1 MYIEDGQLLDEMLEA
16 AVCTGPLRDA
26 AKAAGDLHDLCAAAG
41 DALEHAD
48 RDAAARTIAGLDEHT
63 LSDIIRLV
71 TVRFH
76 LWNKAEQLAISSVN
90 RQREREATPEQ
101 PRPESLEEAFRDLG
115 AMGISS
121 TDAVP
126 LIDSLRIE
134 PTLTAHPTEARRRTI
149 LDKQLEIARCVR
161 ALRSEDLLPRERSE
175 TEDKLKRII
184 GMLLVTDDVRARRLK
199 VPEEVRNGLY
209 YLRTSIWETVP
220 RLMRDLQHASGD
232 AVRMTDLHPIV
243 RYRSWIGGDRDGN
256 PNVTHAVTRQT
267 LATLRETAVGL
278 WTHELELLSRRLS
291 VSVRHTEQPTE
302 LMARIEADD
311 EALPEGWLDQSD
323 STLLRYEPFRYR
335 IRQMLHRIAHD
346 PAYNAASLVDDL
358 TLFQRSLSEMGL
370 EGTVERGPL
379 ADAIV
384 RARVFGLHLSA
395 LDIRQHSRVHEAA
408 VAELLSVGGVA
419 ENYADLD
426 EEARLKV
433 LEKEL
438 ATPRPLRPLG
448 VSLSEMTTETLATL
462 DVVREA
468 VAREPNAI
476 RSYVISMTDSVSD
489 MLEVLLL
496 MKETGLYRPAL
507 KTAEGQTS
515 AHSPVRI
522 VPLYETIDDLQRGPE
537 LTGRFLDHPAYRSH
551 LEAVARHAKT
561 LGDSGELFQEIMLGY
576 SDSNKD
582 GGFFM
587 ANAALHRAQ
596 DEIGTV
602 VRERGI
608 GLCFFHGRG
617 GTVGRGGGRAGRAI
631 LATPPAARTGQIR
644 FTEQGEVISFRYALP
659 SIARRHLEQILNATM
674 RVRALAV
681 TDASPSD
688 GVLAAVPVYQ
698 KMADRSMKAYRD
710 LIDGE
715 KFWGWFTDAAP
726 IATIAGLPIASRP
739 VSRVHKQGEGGGMTF
754 DSLRAIP
761 WVFSWIQMRM
771 LCPGWFGLGTAIDA
785 LDDADRATLREAFNE
800 GTFLETVF
808 DNAMQEMARARL
820 PIARRYAMSAHDGE
834 AVWPLIEAEY
844 ERTKAALL
852 DISGRTSLMSHS
864 EAIEQAIAHRNPWTD
879 VLNLIQIDLLRRAR
893 EADESSGDD
902 QREALTPLLQASVN
916 GIAAGMQST
925 G

>member
-1 MYIEDGQLLDEMLEA
+1 MYIEDGKLLDDMLDA
-16 AVCTGPLRDA
+16 AICTGPLRDA
-26 AKAAGDLHDLCAAAG
+26 ARIAGELHGLCAGAG
-41 DALEHAD
+41 DAIEHAD
-48 RDAAARTIAGLDEHT
+48 RDSAARTIAGLDHDA

-90 RQREREATPEQ
+90 RQRERDATPDA
-101 PRPESLEEAFRDLG
+101 PRAESLEEAFKDLG
-115 AMGISS
+115 AMGISPA
-121 TDAVP
+121 DAKP
-126 LIDSLRIE
+126 LIESLRIE

-149 LDKQLEIARCVR
+149 LDKQLEVARCVR
-161 ALRSEDLLPRERSE
+161 ALRDNNLLPRER
-175 TEDKLKRII
+175 TEIEDRLKRVI

-220 RLMRDLQHASGD
+220 RLMRDLQHASGG
-232 AVRMTDLHPIV
+232 AVSMSNLPAIL

-256 PNVTHAVTRQT
+256 PNVTHDVTRQT
-267 LATLRETAVGL
+267 LATLRETAVAL
-278 WTHELELLSRRLS
+278 WNDELELLSRRLS
-291 VSVRHTEQPTE
+291 VSVRHTAVPTE
-302 LMARIEADD
+302 LMATIEADD
-311 EALPEGWLDQSD
+311 AALPADWLDQSD

-335 IRQMLHRIAHD
+335 IRQMLHRIRHD
-346 PAYNAASLVDDL
+346 ESYNAKSLVDDL
-358 TLFQRSLSEMGL
+358 TLFQRSLTEMGL
-370 EGTVERGPL
+370 GGTVERGPL

-384 RARVFGLHLSA
+384 RARVFGLHLAA

-408 VAELLSVGGVA
+408 VAELLSAGGVTDG
-419 ENYADLD
+419 YADMD
-426 EEARLKV
+426 EEARLAV
-433 LEKEL
+433 LETEL

-448 VSLSEMTTETLATL
+448 ASLSEMTSETLATL

-468 VAREPNAI
+468 VSREPNAI

-496 MKETGLYRPAL
+496 MKETGLYRPART
-507 KTAEGQTS
+507 TAGGETP

-522 VPLYETIDDLQRGPE
+522 VPLFETIDDLERGPA
-537 LTGRFLDHPAYRSH
+537 LTGRFLDHPAYKAH
-551 LEAVARHAKT
+551 LGAVARHAGT
-561 LGDSGELFQEIMLGY
+561 LGDSGEPFQEIMLGY

-596 DEIGTV
+596 DEIGAV
-602 VRERGI
+602 VRERGV

-674 RVRALAV
+674 RVRAT
-681 TDASPSD
+681 TDRPPE
-688 GVLAAVPVYQ
+688 VVAAGPIYA
-698 KMADRSMKAYRD
+698 KMAARSMAAYRD

-771 LCPGWFGLGTAIDA
+771 LCPGWYGVGTAIES
-785 LDDADRATLREAFNE
+785 LGDDERATLRAAFTQ

-808 DNAMQEMARARL
+808 DNAMQEMARVRL
-820 PIARRYAMSAHDGE
+820 PIARRYAMSASDGG
-834 AVWPLIEAEY
+834 AIWPLIEREY
-844 ERTKAALL
+844 EHTEAALL
-852 DISGRTSLMSHS
+852 DISGRERLMSHS
-864 EAIEQAIAHRNPWTD
+864 DAIERAIAHRNPWTD

-893 EADESSGDD
+893 EAGDD
-902 QREALTPLLQASVN
+902 EREALTPLLQASVN